1 MIVTRRLRTDEAVG
15 ALEAS
20 TLMLLVGTIP
30 IGVAMES
37 TGLVD
42 SIVNGMIALVGT
54 TNLTLFLAVF
64 YIVTVILTE
73 KLLSNNAVAVLLTP
87 VALSLATTLG
97 VSPLPL
103 LVAVLFGASASLTP
117 FGYQT
122 NAIVMGPGGYKF
134 MDYVRIGAPLQL
146 IMIPLATFCIPIFWP
161 F

>member
-1 MIVTRRLRTDEAVG
+1 M
-15 ALEAS
+15 
-20 TLMLLVGTIP
+20 
-30 IGVAMES
+30 
-37 TGLVD
+37 
-42 SIVNGMIALVGT
+42 
-54 TNLTLFLAVF
+54 
-64 YIVTVILTE
+64 
-73 KLLSNNAVAVLLTP
+73 LLTP

-103 LVAVLFGASASLTP
+103 LVAVLFGASASFMTP